1 MKKVILST
9 VLAAVMFVSG
19 CSSGVSQESYNSV
32 VEENSKLQSE
42 KSSAER
48 ENSLLKSEK
57 SSLENENISLKS
69 ENIELKEENRKLQED
84 FKDNTQTTIADEHN
98 DNFKY
103 DVFTTADDEKQFIVD
118 KTGNKWHCR
127 LGAFVSYIEENNY
140 SKLTDDEMVVYTY
153 YDMIYGVSN
162 YPTVAPLYCFVISNK
177 NGDYIAYGFLT
188 ISNEGGEGKVTTTM
202 TWYGDYE
209 RLNSNYNHIKLFEQS
224 SQQ

>member
-1 MKKVILST
+1 MKKAFLSAIMSA
-9 VLAAVMFVSG
+9 VLLVSG
-19 CSSGVSQESYNSV
+19 CSSGVSQESYNLV

-42 KSSAER
+42 KFSLES
-48 ENSLLKSEK
+48 ENSSLNSEE
-57 SSLENENISLKS
+57 SSLESEIKALKS
-69 ENIELKEENRKLQED
+69 ENDELREENSKLQE
-84 FKDNTQTTIADEHN
+84 KSKNNTQTIITDKHN

-127 LGAFVSYIEENNY
+127 MGAFVSYIEENNY

-153 YDMIYGVSN
+153 YDMVYGVSN
-162 YPTVAPLYCFVISNK
+162 YPTVAPLYCFVIGNK